1 MRHKIFNFLK
11 SIVVPSSIP
20 QLLKQLLFLTVIGIS
35 ATFIFF
41 YIYLPIT
48 TNHGDTLTVP
58 NITGVHVDEIDDYL
72 SLRSLR
78 YEISVDSGY
87 SSEIPPLTVLKQFPL
102 PNAKVKEFRK
112 IYIILNSTAPPM
124 VKMPDLTNGSLKNAL
139 MVLNN
144 FDLKFGKTKYVAD
157 LAFNAVL
164 IQKMNGEEVIPG
176 TKIPK
181 GSVIDLTIGD
191 GYGNSNLESP
201 YLIGLDADVAQV
213 TITGSALK
221 LGTIVYQNIDTAVLI
236 SMDEFDIADT
246 LKISVEV
253 GQVVDQYPSPG
264 KYMVIKESVN
274 LWIYHPDSTNHNP

>member
-1 MRHKIFNFLK
+1 MLHKIFDFLK
-11 SIVVPSSIP
+11 SIVVPSSIL
-20 QLLKQLLFLTVIGIS
+20 QLLKQLLFLTLIGIL

-58 NITGVHVDEIDDYL
+58 DITGVHVDDLDDYL

-87 SSEIPPLTVLKQFPL
+87 SSEIPPLTVLKQFPM
-102 PNAKVKEFRK
+102 PNAQVKEFRK
-112 IYIILNSTAPPM
+112 IYITLNSMAPPM

-139 MVLNN
+139 MILKN

-164 IQKMNGEEVIPG
+164 IQKMNGVEVVPG

-191 GYGNSNLESP
+191 GYGNANLKSP

-221 LGTIVYQNIDTAVLI
+221 LGDIVYHNIDTAVLI
-236 SMDEFDIADT
+236 SMNELDVVDT
-246 LKISVEV
+246 LKN
-253 GQVVDQYPSPG
+253 PLCKG
-264 KYMVIKESVN
+264 K
-274 LWIYHPDSTNHNP
+274 L